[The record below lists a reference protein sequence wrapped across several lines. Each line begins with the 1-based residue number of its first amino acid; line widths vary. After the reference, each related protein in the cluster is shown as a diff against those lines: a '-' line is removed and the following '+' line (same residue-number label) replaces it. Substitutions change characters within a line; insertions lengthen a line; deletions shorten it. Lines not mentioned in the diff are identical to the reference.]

1 MINATWRV
9 MKGLMAFCN
18 FDASMQH
25 RTRAS
30 SAGAEPNWTTCMR
43 CRRSMQS
50 QCYPYLDSC
59 ELVLAPVCPV
69 LQSLWCHLLAPLMGD
84 LNFGRWNH
92 ITKVTKPNVTR
103 SHQLAVLLDTPL
115 TMGSVRL
122 LGLRLA
128 AVLFSSVDI
137 WLPLPERRPQNS
149 RLSVYIHISAGGIWG
164 CAQCAMEQLWTRPK
178 HAEKNVLL
186 RIELS
191 KHPHTSW
198 SFSALLVGRP
208 PAYLGPALEEN
219 SLNRRLQTLVCWWVL
234 WKSVK
239 KLSGWVNPHG
249 PQ

>member
-1 MINATWRV
+1 MKLSTKLLNTPEIERPTSHRTANSQASIALQNRQLWEALQNLRDGCMKPKEFKEFSIQMINVTWRV
-9 MKGLMAFCN
+9 MKGLTAFCN

-50 QCYPYLDSC
+50 RCYPHLDSC

-115 TMGSVRL
+115 TMGSVRI

-128 AVLFSSVDI
+128 AVVFSSVDI
-137 WLPLPERRPQNS
+137 W
-149 RLSVYIHISAGGIWG
+149 
-164 CAQCAMEQLWTRPK
+164 
-178 HAEKNVLL
+178 
-186 RIELS
+186 
-191 KHPHTSW
+191 
-198 SFSALLVGRP
+198 
-208 PAYLGPALEEN
+208 
-219 SLNRRLQTLVCWWVL
+219 
-234 WKSVK
+234 
-239 KLSGWVNPHG
+239 
-249 PQ
+249 